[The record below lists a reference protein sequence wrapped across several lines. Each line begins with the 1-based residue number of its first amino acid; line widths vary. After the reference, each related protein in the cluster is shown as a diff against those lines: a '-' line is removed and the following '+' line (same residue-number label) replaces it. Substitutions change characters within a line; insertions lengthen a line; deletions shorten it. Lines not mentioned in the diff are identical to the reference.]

1 MPQSTHQTPT
11 ADIDQVIRVFESL
24 TAHSVADLGAI
35 YAPDAHFV
43 DPFNAVQGLDAVKQ
57 IFSHMFESLD
67 NPHFVV
73 TGRVVQSDQCF
84 LLWEF
89 RFRFRAFHRQVDQ
102 VVPGTSHLRFD
113 PQGRIT
119 HHHDY
124 WDAANGIYEKIPLI
138 GSLMR
143 WLKQRVNS

>member
-11 ADIDQVIRVFESL
+11 ANIDRIIRLFESL
-24 TAHSVADLGAI
+24 TEQSVAELDTI
-35 YAPDAHFV
+35 YAPDACFT
-43 DPFNAVQGLDAVKQ
+43 DPFNAVQGLDGVKQ
-57 IFSHMFESLD
+57 VFSHMFESLE
-67 NPHFVV
+67 NPRFVV
-73 TGRVVQSDQCF
+73 TGKVVQADQCF

-89 RFRFRAFHRQVDQ
+89 RFRFRSFRRQVNQ

-124 WDAANGIYEKIPLI
+124 WDAAHGIYEKIPLI
-138 GSLMR
+138 CALMR
-143 WLKQRVNS
+143 WLRTRVNS